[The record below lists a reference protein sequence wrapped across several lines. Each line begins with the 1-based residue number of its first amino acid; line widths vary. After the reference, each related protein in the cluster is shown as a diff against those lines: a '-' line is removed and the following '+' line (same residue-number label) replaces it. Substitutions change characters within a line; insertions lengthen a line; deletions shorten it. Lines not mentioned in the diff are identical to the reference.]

1 MAYAILNRTPFA
13 PDTIPLVR
21 ITLADQ
27 TADVAAQDMGV
38 AGLKF
43 LRVRLY
49 LKAQVGTFAL
59 RVNVDDV
66 VGISSPEYIIQ
77 SATIADGEPSN
88 WEWYGWSNTAAGFQF
103 VNLDVTLG
111 TSATFDVELTA
122 W

>member
-1 MAYAILNRTPFA
+1 MAFAFTNRTPFGSG
-13 PDTIPLVR
+13 TIPLTR

-43 LRVRLY
+43 LKIRMLI
-49 LKAQVGTFAL
+49 KAQVGTFAL
-59 RVNVDDV
+59 RVNVSPV
-66 VGISSPEYIIQ
+66 VGMTTPEYIIQ
-77 SATIADGEPSN
+77 SATYADGEPITA
-88 WEWYGWSNTAAGFQF
+88 EWTGWSDAGFQF

-111 TSATFDVELTA
+111 TSATFDVELEA